1 MKKQTAL
8 IILDGWGYSEEKEFN
23 ALSKANTPFFDSLW
37 NDFPHSLLQASAE
50 FVGLP
55 EGQIGNSEIGHTTI
69 GAGKIIDTD
78 LVRINKA
85 IKNGEFDQ
93 NEIFR
98 EMFEHV
104 QKHNS
109 KIHIIGLIGEGGVH
123 SHQSHLL
130 AFIKLCAKE
139 KINNLVLHLIT
150 DGRDAGPNESVKS
163 ISEIE
168 ALLKELGIGKIGTV
182 SGRYYTMDRD
192 KNWDRLEKF
201 TDLVFPTANNI
212 SEITTDIKTEIEKQY
227 KTGIGDEHL
236 LPFSV
241 NNLPI
246 SENDSIFFFNYR
258 SDRAR
263 MLSEKIIEL
272 KEKLNLFFV
281 TLTEYNKNFNLKVA
295 YPVIEI
301 ETTLAKEIS
310 NAGLSQVHLAETE
323 KFPHATYFLNGG
335 QEKPY
340 YNEEHVML
348 ASRKDVKTH
357 DEAPEMRAEAIAD
370 EAIKRIESGVDF
382 TFINFANPDMVGHTA
397 NEAAII
403 IAVETV
409 DAQLKRVIDA
419 LSKNNGVAFI
429 TADHGNAELNFDK
442 NKNEK
447 HTAHTL
453 NPVPAVITDKNLKM
467 SDGSLQDIAPTIL
480 RILEIEKPVSMTGN
494 SLV

>member
-1 MKKQTAL
+1 MTRQTAL

-23 ALSKANTPFFDSLW
+23 AVSKANTPFFDSLW
-37 NDFPHSLLQASAE
+37 ENFPHSLLQASAE

-85 IKNGEFDQ
+85 VKNGEFDQ
-93 NEIFR
+93 NKIFG

-104 QKHNS
+104 KNNNS
-109 KIHIIGLIGEGGVH
+109 KLHAIGLIGEGGVH

-150 DGRDAGPNESVKS
+150 DGRDAGPNESIKT

-182 SGRYYTMDRD
+182 SGRYYAMDRD

-201 TDLVFPTANNI
+201 TNFIFPSANKI
-212 SEITTDIKTEIEKQY
+212 PEITTGIKSEIEKQY
-227 KTGIGDEHL
+227 QTGIGDEHL
-236 LPFSV
+236 MPFAV
-241 NNLPI
+241 NNLPV
-246 SENDSIFFFNYR
+246 SENDAVFFFNYR

-281 TLTEYNKNFNLKVA
+281 TLTEYNKEFNLKVA
-295 YPVIEI
+295 YPVIKI

-310 NAGLSQVHLAETE
+310 EAGLTQAHLAETE

-335 QEKPY
+335 QEKPHDK
-340 YNEEHVML
+340 EEHVML

-382 TFINFANPDMVGHTA
+382 IFINFANPDMVGHTA

-409 DAQLKRVIDA
+409 DAQLKRVIEA
-419 LSKNNGVAFI
+419 LNKNNGVAFI
-429 TADHGNAELNFDK
+429 TADHGNAEFNFDK
-442 NKNEK
+442 IKNEK

-453 NPVPAVITDKNLKM
+453 NPVPAVITDKNFKM

-480 RILEIEKPVSMTGN
+480 KILEIEKPVSMTGN